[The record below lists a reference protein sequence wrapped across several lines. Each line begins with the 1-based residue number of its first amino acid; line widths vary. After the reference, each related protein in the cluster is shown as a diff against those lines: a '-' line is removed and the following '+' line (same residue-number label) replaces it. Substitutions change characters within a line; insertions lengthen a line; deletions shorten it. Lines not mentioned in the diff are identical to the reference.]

1 MLALSLSRPLAMLRP
16 TALAEIGSLI
26 GDPGRANMLAALMD
40 GRALTAKELADHA
53 AVTPQTASGHLARL
67 LASGLITVQRQGRN
81 RYHRLA
87 SSEVARMLETMMQV
101 AASPEPSANGHA
113 VRIGPRDAALRAAR
127 TCYDHFAGSLGVA
140 LADAMIS
147 RGQVELDT
155 DGGTVTSAGAMFLR
169 ELGIDMDS
177 VAQSRRMFCRPCMDW
192 TERRPHLA
200 GAVGAAITCRCF
212 ELGWVRRLNGTR
224 AVTITPHG
232 QRGFRDAFGIHVA

>member
-1 MLALSLSRPLAMLRP
+1 MLALSLSRPFAMLRP
-16 TALAEIGSLI
+16 AALAEIGSLI
-26 GDPGRANMLAALMD
+26 GDPGRANMLDALMD

-67 LASGLITVQRQGRN
+67 LASGLITVQRQGRH

-87 SSEVARMLETMMQV
+87 SSEVARMLESMMQV
-101 AASPEPSANGHA
+101 AARPEPSANGRA
-113 VRIGPRDAALRAAR
+113 GPRDAVLRAAR
-127 TCYDHFAGSLGVA
+127 TCYDHFAGTLGVA

-177 VAQSRRMFCRPCMDW
+177 VAQSKRMFCRPCMDW

-212 ELGWVRRLNGTR
+212 ELGWVRRLDRTR
-224 AVTITPHG
+224 AVAITPYG
-232 QRGFRDAFGIHVA
+232 QRGFRDAFGIHVP